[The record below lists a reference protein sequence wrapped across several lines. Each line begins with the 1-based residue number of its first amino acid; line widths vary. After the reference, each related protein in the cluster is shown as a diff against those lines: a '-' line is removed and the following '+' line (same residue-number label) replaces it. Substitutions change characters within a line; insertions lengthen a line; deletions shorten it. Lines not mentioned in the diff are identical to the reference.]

1 MATTK
6 KTTASA
12 AKKSATKR
20 TAAAKK
26 ATAKKTAAK
35 KTAAKA
41 TPSATRTTAKR
52 QAVKKTAAKKTATKK
67 ATAKKTAS
75 RSTSAKTTSATT
87 RANGDGTYA
96 NSAAFFDL
104 DRTLIRGSANLPLA
118 MAAFKAGFVPKRQLM
133 KDIANAVVFVVAGAS
148 DERSAKVR
156 ERILAAVAG
165 APVQDI
171 VALGDAFIPH
181 LADTVMPEAQAE
193 LDRMKAE
200 GRDRI
205 IVSASPTEIVE
216 ALAKELGLEGGVGTQ
231 AEVKDGKYTGK
242 LAGPFCYG
250 QGKVEAIQR
259 MASERGYDLAESVAY
274 SDSISDLPFM
284 SAVGSGVAINADR
297 SLIDYA
303 IDKGWRVVE
312 TRDDTARVAEA
323 AIELRKASEE
333 LASALASLALSR
345 GNRAQSKIST
355 RRGKMSK
362 KAESTIAAAQEQL
375 AASSALLAA
384 VVDRIPGV

>member
-1 MATTK
+1 MTKGENTMATTK
-6 KTTASA
+6 KTTAN
-12 AKKSATKR
+12 
-20 TAAAKK
+20 
-26 ATAKKTAAK
+26 AAK
-35 KTAAKA
+35 KT
-41 TPSATRTTAKR
+41 TAKR
-52 QAVKKTAAKKTATKK
+52 TTAAKKTATTKKAATKKVAAKKSAVKTAPSAKKAPAKRPAAKKSTAKK
-67 ATAKKTAS
+67 AT
-75 RSTSAKTTSATT
+75 SAKATSATT
-87 RANGDGTYA
+87 HANGDVKYA

-259 MASERGYDLAESVAY
+259 MAAERGYDLADSVAY

-323 AIELRKASEE
+323 ALELRKASEE

-362 KAESTIAAAQEQL
+362 KAEATIAAAQEQL
-375 AASSALLAA
+375 AASSALLSV
-384 VVDRIPGV
+384 VVDRIPGM